1 MVDSLSSSAMY
12 SPILPSLRRA
22 PIASNEESNDSIE
35 LSPQRPSTPVEEEC
49 GYSFQ
54 ETRDMSMNDE
64 HRAFLAPN
72 MVDISDQETL
82 HPTSVSE
89 VSSVD
94 SEEELPKQLTLKL
107 AENEVPNHE
116 QPNTPPNSGLSVEW
130 IWSVWWVE
138 MFSSVLALECIS
150 AIVIIL
156 SVYRGQPLPNW
167 PKLISINSL
176 IAVFTAVFKAAL
188 ILPVAEGLGQ
198 LKWNWF
204 DRSQTLG
211 DLVLFDNAS
220 RGPWGYLAG
229 LGAFITVAALAI
241 DAFSQATI
249 NLGSCNITAEFGIA
263 EVSRTNN
270 YSGNPQQRDSSLDA
284 APITSN
290 QKMRKAIN
298 KGLVDPPKAGE
309 LINFACTSRN
319 CTFTQD
325 GGGGYF
331 SSLGI
336 CYSCKDITDKAVFE
350 LFTNKSTP
358 ASNVSTWYLPWSK
371 NKTDERILQG
381 EGGGTLLTMAS
392 TPSQAYNNSSPPI
405 YSFDILSLTS
415 FKCDSCGPGNSPM
428 NRKPLAAQC
437 RIDPC
442 VKNYQATV
450 TDGIYAEKVEGGEQL
465 LKRRPATL
473 GESRNENS
481 FSLLTESVLI
491 DGTEKKCKEV
501 DERAS
506 NSVRVGFKD
515 EIFREIY
522 DNSPEISHSE
532 KLTWK
537 RYPRECVWVVDRS
550 SWQGMRETMTDFLSG
565 KMTTQE
571 AESYQWVQGSVW
583 GQQLFASG
591 NASMSTVNN
600 MVAGLADSMTA
611 TMRNDPYGTSEEL
624 RKDVPANLKA
634 ATGHVIITQTCIYV
648 QWGYIAYPIALLALQ
663 WIFSTLVLVA
673 CSQRRRSGGGPSRAV
688 WKSSPLALLFHGLD
702 EDLQA
707 RSQNLETV
715 RQMNSLAKDVKVR
728 LVPMNNSQRKGW
740 RFAGV

>member
-12 SPILPSLRRA
+12 SSILPSLRRA

-54 ETRDMSMNDE
+54 ETRDISMNDE

-130 IWSVWWVE
+130 IWSVWW
-138 MFSSVLALECIS
+138 
-150 AIVIIL
+150 
-156 SVYRGQPLPNW
+156 
-167 PKLISINSL
+167 LISINSL

-290 QKMRKAIN
+290 LKMRKAIN
-298 KGLVDPPKAGE
+298 KRLVDPAKAGE

-350 LFTNKSTP
+350 PLTNKSTP
-358 ASNVSTWYLPWSK
+358 ASNILTWYLPWSK
-371 NKTDERILQG
+371 SKTDERILQG
-381 EGGGTLLTMAS
+381 EDGGTLLTMAP

-415 FKCDSCGPGNSPM
+415 FKCDLCGPGNSPM

-450 TDGIYAEKVEGGEQL
+450 TDGIYAEKVEGGAQL
-465 LKRRPATL
+465 LKRRPAKL
-473 GESRNENS
+473 GESRDENS
-481 FSLLTESVLI
+481 FSSLTESVLI

-501 DERAS
+501 EERAG

-515 EIFREIY
+515 EVFREIY

-537 RYPRECVWVVDRS
+537 RYPRECVWVIDRS

-611 TMRNDPYGTSEEL
+611 TIRNDPYGTSEEL
-624 RKDVPANLKA
+624 RKNPFLRCSGYFRPWCWLRVVSEGDLGMGQV
-634 ATGHVIITQTCIYV
+634 V
-648 QWGYIAYPIALLALQ
+648 Q
-663 WIFSTLVLVA
+663 
-673 CSQRRRSGGGPSRAV
+673 SG
-688 WKSSPLALLFHGLD
+688 SP
-702 EDLQA
+702 
-707 RSQNLETV
+707 
-715 RQMNSLAKDVKVR
+715 R
-728 LVPMNNSQRKGW
+728 L
-740 RFAGV
+740 